1 MNYEIKKLNIWSVAK
16 VSFVLG
22 GVLGFCAGLFLWM
35 FAGLISSL
43 PVSELSEPE
52 AMEGLSSLGAMMP
65 FALAVFYAVM
75 LMITNGIL
83 SAVYNLLGGMVG
95 GIELTLVAPPPPQM
109 PTSWAPPVAPG
120 PPPAGWPQPP
130 APPVAPGPPA
140 TPGG

>member
-1 MNYEIKKLNIWSVAK
+1 MNYEIKKLNVWSVAK

-75 LMITNGIL
+75 LMITNAIL
-83 SAVYNLLGGMVG
+83 AGVYNLLGGMVG

-109 PTSWAPPVAPG
+109 PMSWAPPAAPG
-120 PPPAGWPQPP
+120 APPSGWPQP
-130 APPVAPGPPA
+130 PGPPA

>member
-1 MNYEIKKLNIWSVAK
+1 MNYEIKKLNVWSVAK

-22 GVLGFCAGLFLWM
+22 GVLGFCAGLFVWM

-43 PVSELSEPE
+43 PVTELSEPE

-65 FALAVFYAVM
+65 FVLAVFYAVM

-83 SAVYNLLGGMVG
+83 SAVYNLLGGIVG

-109 PTSWAPPVAPG
+109 PMSWAPPAAPG
-120 PPPAGWPQPP
+120 PPPSGWPQPP